1 MYGLDK
7 KAVIDVDVC
16 DIVEEAMMKNEIKE
30 REREEIEK
38 RQQE

>member
-7 KAVIDVDVC
+7 KAVIDVAVS

-30 REREEIEK
+30 KEREE
-38 RQQE
+38 